1 MSGPPIRAGLAI
13 VVIGLLFIWLI
24 RPIGNPC
31 PDVDKLPSGSSGSS
45 APSFA
50 PPLTRICTY
59 STPDGTQARQR
70 YVPLL
75 DLVALVFVAGLGG
88 GAISLAGHGR
98 RAPPRRPRSAAPP
111 RPPRPKREPNEA
123 HAPPPPPAADEQT
136 RHERDEAQRERAAA
150 ARERARQEREARR
163 RA

>member
-13 VVIGLLFIWLI
+13 FVIGLLFIWLI

-50 PPLTRICTY
+50 PPLTRTCTY

-70 YVPLL
+70 YVPVL
-75 DLVALVFVAGLGG
+75 DVVALLFVAGLAG

-98 RAPPRRPRSAAPP
+98 RAPRRPRSAAPP